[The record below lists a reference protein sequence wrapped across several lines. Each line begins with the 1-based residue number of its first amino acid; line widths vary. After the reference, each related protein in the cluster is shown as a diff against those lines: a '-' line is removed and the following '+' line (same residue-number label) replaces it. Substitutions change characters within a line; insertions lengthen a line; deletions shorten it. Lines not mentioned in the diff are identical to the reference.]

1 MDKDQEVTLTVR
13 EQKRLFVI
21 TEVLA
26 GRWSAGQAAAK
37 LDLSLRQM
45 RRLLA
50 AYRRDGPAGLVHG
63 NRGRPSPRRI
73 PPETREKVL
82 NLTKN
87 CCPDYNDHHLTEVL
101 DEEHGIALSRSSLR
115 RIRRQAG
122 LPSPRKRR
130 APRHRSWRERSPQ
143 RGMRIQVDGSKHDWL
158 EGRGPELCLIAA
170 IDDATGEVP
179 WAVFRPEEDSAGYF
193 LLLKHVFQT
202 LGLPLEVYADRHSI
216 FQSPKKASIAE
227 QLAGRPPRSQLGR
240 LLDELD
246 IQLIPAYS
254 PQAKGRIE
262 RLFGTFQDRLI
273 KALRRAGADSLDAAN
288 AVLPLFL
295 PGYNARFAVPPA
307 EAPSAYRPWPTGLR
321 PDDVFCFKHERV
333 VAKDNTISFSGHR
346 LPIEP
351 ISRRRSYA
359 HCRVEVRQQLNGQL
373 VVCYHEKPLVR
384 FKPLNPGPPAV
395 AKFTPAERQPM
406 PAPSKTT
413 KPISRPK
420 APRRPSKPAADH
432 PWRHSMI
439 AQGKPKIH
447 RG

>member
-1 MDKDQEVTLTVR
+1 MDTEVTLTVR

-21 TEVLA
+21 TEVLS
-26 GRWSAGQAAAK
+26 GRWSASQAATK

-63 NRGRPSPRRI
+63 NRGRASPRRI
-73 PPETREKVL
+73 PPEIREQVL
-82 NLTKN
+82 SLIMAIYA
-87 CCPDYNDHHLTEVL
+87 DYNDHHLTEVL
-101 DEEHGIALSRSSLR
+101 SEEHGVQLSRSSVR

-122 LPSPRKRR
+122 LASPRKRR
-130 APRHRSWRERSPQ
+130 SPRHRRWRERSPQ
-143 RGMRIQVDGSKHDWL
+143 RGMLLQIDGSKHDWL
-158 EGRGPELCLIAA
+158 EGRGPELCLMAA

-179 WAVFRPEEDSAGYF
+179 WALFRPEEDAAGYF
-193 LLLKHVFQT
+193 LLLQHLFQT
-202 LGLPLEVYADRHSI
+202 HGLPLAVYADRHTI

-227 QLAGRPPRSQLGR
+227 QLAGKPPRSQLGR

-262 RLFGTFQDRLI
+262 RLFGTFQDRLV
-273 KALRRAGADSLDAAN
+273 KALRRAGADSLEAAN
-288 AVLPLFL
+288 QVLPRFL
-295 PGYNARFAVPPA
+295 HGHNVRFAVPA
-307 EAPSAYRPWPTGLR
+307 AQAASAYRPWPSGLR
-321 PDDVFCFKHERV
+321 TDDVFCFKHERV

-351 ISRRRSYA
+351 ASRRRSYA
-359 HCRVEVRQQLNGQL
+359 HCRVDVRQQLNGQL
-373 VVCYHEKPLVR
+373 LVCYQGRPLLR

-395 AKFTPAERQPM
+395 GKFTPAEHQPM
-406 PAPSKTT
+406 PAPSKIT
-413 KPISRPK
+413 RPVAGPK
-420 APRRPSKPAADH
+420 LPRRPSTPAADH
-432 PWRHSMI
+432 PWRQSIVIH
-439 AQGKPKIH
+439 GKPRKR